1 MQYTNII
8 STTVNGVNTILIN
21 RPKKLNAL
29 NSDTINELQIAM
41 SRANEDKDIK
51 IVILSGSGEK
61 AFVAGADISEFADFD
76 VEEGKYLAADGQHK
90 LFDFIETL
98 SIPVIA
104 AVNGFALGGGLELA
118 MACHFRTASDNAKMG
133 LPEVSLGVIPGYGG
147 TQRLPQLVGKG
158 RAMEMIMTANMIT
171 ANEAREYGLVN
182 YVTTQ
187 EDLLSFT
194 TKIALRIITNSSV
207 AITAAIKAINANFM
221 DGINGFNIEINE
233 FGNCFGTNDFKEG
246 TQAFLQKRKA
256 KFPGN

>member
-1 MQYTNII
+1 
-8 STTVNGVNTILIN
+8 
-21 RPKKLNAL
+21 
-29 NSDTINELQIAM
+29 
-41 SRANEDKDIK
+41 
-51 IVILSGSGEK
+51 
-61 AFVAGADISEFADFD
+61 
-76 VEEGKYLAADGQHK
+76 
-90 LFDFIETL
+90 
-98 SIPVIA
+98 
-104 AVNGFALGGGLELA
+104 
-118 MACHFRTASDNAKMG
+118 
-133 LPEVSLGVIPGYGG
+133 
-147 TQRLPQLVGKG
+147 
-158 RAMEMIMTANMIT
+158 MTANMIT

-207 AITAAIKAINANFM
+207 AISAAIKAINANFM